1 VFKVFDVPTAY
12 ITFIFGAR
20 VTLVGLGGAALG
32 SVRGRHRSK
41 MRSGED
47 SHVLMIL
54 LSTRYGQ

>member
-1 VFKVFDVPTAY
+1 
-12 ITFIFGAR
+12 
-20 VTLVGLGGAALG
+20 VGLGGAALG

-47 SHVLMIL
+47 SQVLMIL